1 MLGYTPLTR
10 RIILTNEK
18 GDKKIEVNTV
28 IDTGSAVSLILYDLV
43 ENWKIDRNADVPK
56 LRGAFEGGFTE
67 TIGKIILFILIDG
80 VRRPIEFLV
89 VTRAQS
95 KCIVGWPTIS
105 HLKLQL
111 SHQGILTNEKRI
123 FGKTISQSV
132 NLIDAFDG
140 TRQDIKVYNIT
151 VSKVN
156 QVSAIDLG
164 DGIFEDAGS
173 GLVYT
178 TGENK
183 PKITHNFLA
192 SKDLTAVPTKLIT
205 TNAETTKAAI
215 GKAFDENK
223 FAMDGS
229 LPDTF
234 KKRVRKLL
242 LDNYECI
249 SLNKN
254 EIGNV
259 PTWVDEF
266 HQEFTANDPVPCKVY
281 PVNAI
286 KSKFLGEEIQKL
298 IDMKVMEV
306 VKYKTITSNVLA
318 VPKKDKELRMVSDLR
333 VTNKWTKPAN
343 LILPRLDQVSQ
354 KLMGH
359 RHYISFD
366 VQKAYWSVTVPKAQ
380 RKWFTIQCP
389 QTHRVLEWVK
399 MPMGAKNA
407 ASMFSHL
414 LQIHLIDDL
423 NETVTVYIDDC
434 NFGVDNLEVG
444 FQTLKKLFTRLRK
457 LNLKIGINKIQLFS
471 KELEAFGFHFDIT
484 GMKPTS
490 ARIATLMELA
500 LPMDKKSLHRGLAS
514 LNYFR
519 NFIPGFSAKAAKMY
533 ELIGEKAI
541 YSQEIVTRDWPILIK
556 AAGNAIKIQ
565 TPDYSK
571 PFILSTDASEN
582 GLGMV
587 LTQKTKDDGRIIIG
601 CNSQGLTKSERLWA
615 IAQKELYAI
624 YRGLV
629 IFEHLL
635 FNSLVII
642 ETDNCAIYWLLKL
655 RIGSVEINK
664 RLPAVRHLLYI
675 STFDFEIR
683 HVSGQEPSFLLSD
696 FLSRHNYEL
705 GPESKFIL
713 GATSKQPL
721 VQLKAIVDG
730 KYDTVP
736 VNMIQ
741 FEDTGVDNVLKKHR
755 MGKSIEEIHKII
767 ALSQGESKF
776 CKKMIENPTAQYK
789 VVDGVLFR
797 STINGLFIVCPKFY
811 THRLM
816 SHLHDDLH
824 EGIRTTINKVNTY
837 KIWMFRKYQHIHS
850 YIQNCKVCDPARSRP
865 CLKATNKTVNKPW
878 QPFDIV
884 GVDLMNI
891 GKIFVVVLVDH
902 FSEFLVCRALREG
915 TSEEI
920 KAALADIFCHYG
932 VPHTLVQDNGSNLNS
947 EVMKQFY
954 ENLGIYVSNSTA
966 YNSRANTKSEFGINR
981 LSSRLRIFGADNGN
995 LSLNLYIITHK
1006 LNLEK
1011 RAGRR
1016 HSAFEIMFARGS
1028 SWVAQLP
1035 ELSRASY
1042 YAQDKSLKMLFDSAN
1057 EIRKEILEA
1066 MEKRRKNLN
1075 MEQEQPKLLKDD
1087 YVRIKKMKVDT
1098 IKKEFRPFTDTTW
1111 KVVSV
1116 NRFTNTCILKEITEQ
1131 GYQPRIRKVHKRFLR
1146 KVRAPINT
1154 QNDDFELALPEYD
1167 TLKDNLGDQS
1177 NSTDI
1182 EEKNKDMMKK
1192 ISENAED
1199 NQLLEERRS
1208 NKNENKRQK
1217 TEKTQEKKTT
1227 AKNNNPKTKRKNGN
1241 PRTHQM
1247 ALRRR

>member
-1 MLGYTPLTR
+1 MHGYTPLTR
-10 RIILTNEK
+10 KLIFTNEK
-18 GDKKIEVNTV
+18 GDKQIEVNTV
-28 IDTGSAVSLILYDLV
+28 IDTGSAVSLILYDII
-43 ENWKIDRNADVPK
+43 EDWKIDKNADVPK

-67 TIGKIILFILIDG
+67 TIGKVLLFLLVDG
-80 VRRPIEFLV
+80 IRRPIEFLV

-95 KCIVGWPTIS
+95 KCILGWPSIS

-123 FGKTISQSV
+123 FGKAISESV
-132 NLIDAFDG
+132 QLIEAFDT

-151 VSKVN
+151 VSKIN
-156 QVSAIDLG
+156 PTSAINLG

-178 TGENK
+178 AGEDK

-192 SKDLTAVPTKLIT
+192 SKDLIAVPTKAT
-205 TNAETTKAAI
+205 TRSEEAIKAAI

-223 FAMDGS
+223 FCLDEE
-229 LPDTF
+229 LPQSF
-234 KKRVRKLL
+234 RKRVRKLL
-242 LDNYECI
+242 LENSECI
-249 SLNKN
+249 SLSKN

-266 HQEFTANDPVPCKVY
+266 HQEFTVNDPVPCKVY

-298 IDMKVMEV
+298 VDMKVLEV
-306 VKYKTITSNVLA
+306 VKYRTITSNVLA

-343 LILPRLDQVSQ
+343 LILPRLDQVAQ

-359 RHYISFD
+359 RHYVAFD

-407 ASMFSHL
+407 ASMFTHL

-423 NETVTVYIDDC
+423 NDTVTVYIDDC
-434 NFGVDNLEVG
+434 NFGVDDLETG

-471 KELEAFGFHFDIT
+471 KNLEAFGFYFDIS
-484 GMKPTS
+484 GMKPTAS
-490 ARIATLMELA
+490 RITTLMELA
-500 LPMDKKSLHRGLAS
+500 LPVDKKSLHRGLAS

-519 NFIPGFSAKAAKMY
+519 NFIPGFSAKAAKLY
-533 ELIGEKAI
+533 EQIGDKAS
-541 YSQEIVTRDWPILIK
+541 YSQEIVAKDWPILIQ
-556 AAGNAIKIQ
+556 AAGNAIQIQ
-565 TPDYSK
+565 TPDYNK

-587 LTQKTKDDGRIIIG
+587 LTQKTKNDGRVIIG
-601 CNSQGLTKSERLWA
+601 CNSQGLSKSERLWA

-629 IFEHLL
+629 LFEHIL
-635 FNSLVII
+635 FNNLVII

-675 STFDFEIR
+675 STFDFEIV

-736 VNMIQ
+736 VNMINLD
-741 FEDTGVDNVLKKHR
+741 DTGVDGVLKKHR
-755 MGKSIEEIHKII
+755 MAKSIKEIHKII
-767 ALSQGESKF
+767 ALSQSESKF
-776 CKKMIENPTAQYK
+776 CKKMVENPTPQYK

-811 THRLM
+811 THKLM

-824 EGIRTTINKVNTY
+824 EGIRTTIHKVNTY
-837 KIWMFRKYQHIHS
+837 KIWMFRKYQHIQS

-865 CLKATNKTVNKPW
+865 CLKATNRTVNKPW

-902 FSEFLVCRALREG
+902 FSEFIICRVLREG
-915 TSEEI
+915 TSEDI

-947 EVMKQFY
+947 AIMKQFY
-954 ENLGIYVSNSTA
+954 DNLGIYVSNSTA
-966 YNSRANTKSEFGINR
+966 FNSRANTKSEYAINR
-981 LSSRLRIFGADNGN
+981 ISSRLRIFGTDNGN
-995 LSLNLYIITHK
+995 LSLNLYIVTHK

-1011 RAGRR
+1011 RPERR

-1042 YAQDKSLKMLFDSAN
+1042 YAQDKSLKMLFDSAY
-1057 EIRKEILEA
+1057 EIRKEILEI

-1075 MEQEQPKLLKDD
+1075 TEQEQSKLVKDD
-1087 YVRIKKMKVDT
+1087 YVRIKKMKMDT

-1111 KVVSV
+1111 KVVST
-1116 NRFTNTCILKEITEQ
+1116 NRFTNTCILKEMTEP

-1146 KVRAPINT
+1146 KIRAPNPV

-1167 TLKDNLGDQS
+1167 TLKDQQGDQP
-1177 NSTDI
+1177 NSADVI
-1182 EEKNKDMMKK
+1182 EDKKKEEKRRKK
-1192 ISENAED
+1192 APNSKGSSINLEEDKKKTKQTVKNAERA
-1199 NQLLEERRS
+1199 NER
-1208 NKNENKRQK
+1208 KIV
-1217 TEKTQEKKTT
+1217 
-1227 AKNNNPKTKRKNGN
+1227 AK
-1241 PRTHQM
+1241 THQM
-1247 ALRRR
+1247 TLRRR